1 MSLIFEQ
8 PEYRKI
14 KRAMIKLLLF
24 TLLGITL
31 AAPVHPNTAKI
42 YVWRNE
48 KGILVFSD
56 SPRPGAVEVKT
67 KPGNILQS
75 STSVDTEVLDITPQV
90 SIQKYQVAINTPK
103 NNATIRDNTGS
114 IYIGGGIKPSFKP
127 GFKVQLILDGKPHDI
142 PQKHSMF
149 SLRDINRGEHKIK
162 MLLLDENG
170 KIIASSESVTFYMH
184 RASTN

>member
-1 MSLIFEQ
+1 
-8 PEYRKI
+8 
-14 KRAMIKLLLF
+14 MIKLLLF

-48 KGILVFSD
+48 KGVLVFSD
-56 SPRPGAVEVKT
+56 SPRAGAEEVKT
-67 KPGNILQS
+67 KPGNIIQS
-75 STSVDTEVLDITPQV
+75 STSIDTEVLDITPQV
-90 SIQKYQVAINTPK
+90 TVEKYEIVIDTPK

-114 IYIGGGIKPSFKP
+114 VYVGGGIKPRFKP
-127 GFKVQLILDGKPHDI
+127 GLEVQLVLDGKPHQK

-149 SLRDINRGEHKIK
+149 SLRNVNRGEHKIK
-162 MLLLDENG
+162 MLLLDEKG
-170 KIIASSESVTFYMH
+170 KVIASSNSVTFYMH